1 MLGAFSKKK
10 PHCFPDAYKFAT
22 LFHQQIKG
30 EAEIILILISS
41 HSVYTYPVIPLVTIL
56 KPTHADPAGW
66 FLLILSFGLTTGDM
80 LFFNSRHSQTSSVY
94 FTILQVSSARPC
106 LPAPIHYQGAIWYIP
121 DVREPWP
128 EFGWPQVPR
137 NEAPKSS
144 LPGCRG
150 LLFKAAAAWVKRSL
164 GHRSEQQ
171 GRSQQ
176 IAALVFQ
183 EFFCRLEN

>member
-10 PHCFPDAYKFAT
+10 KKNCFPDAYKFAT

-30 EAEIILILISS
+30 KAEI
-41 HSVYTYPVIPLVTIL
+41 IL

-106 LPAPIHYQGAIWYIP
+106 LPAPIH
-121 DVREPWP
+121 
-128 EFGWPQVPR
+128 
-137 NEAPKSS
+137 
-144 LPGCRG
+144 C
-150 LLFKAAAAWVKRSL
+150 
-164 GHRSEQQ
+164 
-171 GRSQQ
+171 
-176 IAALVFQ
+176 
-183 EFFCRLEN
+183 